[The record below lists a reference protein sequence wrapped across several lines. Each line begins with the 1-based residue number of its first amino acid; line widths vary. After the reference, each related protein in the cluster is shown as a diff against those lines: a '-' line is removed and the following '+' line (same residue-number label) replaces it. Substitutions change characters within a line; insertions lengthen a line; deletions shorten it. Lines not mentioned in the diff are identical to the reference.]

1 MAYEII
7 GTVYKIGT
15 TENVPTKN
23 GQPFQRRSLTLIQKR
38 FDQNTGQEFEPNYPT
53 IDFTQRG
60 CAELDKYK
68 QGDMVRV
75 RFDVSGVK
83 YNDKQTRE
91 EKYFNSLRGF
101 RIEPFVMRQ
110 PQQPAPQPQYPPQ
123 GGYPPQQPYQG
134 QYQQPAGYPTQQPA
148 PQQPYQPQFPPQ
160 NPNDDAPF

>member
-15 TENVPTKN
+15 TENVPTKS
-23 GQPFQRRSLTLIQKR
+23 GQPFQRRSITLIQKR
-38 FDQNTGQEFEPNYPT
+38 FDQNTGQEFDPNYPT
-53 IDFTQRG
+53 FDFTQRG

-68 QGDMVRV
+68 QGDKVRI
-75 RFDVSGVK
+75 RFDVSGVR
-83 YNDKQTRE
+83 YSDKQTHE

-101 RIEPFVMRQ
+101 RIEPFVVQQ

-134 QYQQPAGYPTQQPA
+134 QYQYPAGQS
-148 PQQPYQPQFPPQ
+148 FPPQ
-160 NPNDDAPF
+160 NADPNDPPF

>member
-15 TENVPTKN
+15 TENVPTKS
-23 GQPFQRRSLTLIQKR
+23 GQPFQRRSITLIQKR
-38 FDQNTGQEFEPNYPT
+38 FDQNTGQEFDPNYPT
-53 IDFTQRG
+53 FDFTQRG

-68 QGDMVRV
+68 QGDKVRI
-75 RFDVSGVK
+75 RFDVSGVR
-83 YNDKQTRE
+83 YSDKQTRE

-110 PQQPAPQPQYPPQ
+110 PQPQVVQPQYPPQ

-134 QYQQPAGYPTQQPA
+134 QYQQPAGYPPQQPA

-160 NPNDDAPF
+160 NPNDDTPF

>member
-7 GTVYKIGT
+7 GTVFKIGA
-15 TENVPTKN
+15 TENVPTKS
-23 GQPFQRRSLTLIQKR
+23 GLPFQRRSITLIQKR

-68 QGDMVRV
+68 QGDRVRI

-83 YNDKQTRE
+83 YNDKQTHE

-101 RIEPFVMRQ
+101 RIESFVM
-110 PQQPAPQPQYPPQ
+110 QQPVAPPYPSQGSYPPH

-134 QYQQPAGYPTQQPA
+134 QPAYQ
-148 PQQPYQPQFPPQ
+148 PQQPQQPFPPQ
-160 NPNDDAPF
+160 QPPQNTDPNSGLPF

>member
-15 TENVPTKN
+15 TENVPTKS
-23 GQPFQRRSLTLIQKR
+23 GQPFQRRSITLIQKR
-38 FDQNTGQEFEPNYPT
+38 FDQNTGQEFDPNYPT
-53 IDFTQRG
+53 FDFTQRG

-68 QGDMVRV
+68 QGDKVRI
-75 RFDVSGVK
+75 RFDVSGVR
-83 YNDKQTRE
+83 YSDKQTHE

-101 RIEPFVMRQ
+101 RIEPFVT
-110 PQQPAPQPQYPPQ
+110 QQPQPQVVQPLYPPQ

-134 QYQQPAGYPTQQPA
+134 QYQQPAGYPPQQPA
-148 PQQPYQPQFPPQ
+148 NQQPYQPQFPPQ

>member
-15 TENVPTKN
+15 TENVPTKS
-23 GQPFQRRSLTLIQKR
+23 GQPFQRRSITLIQKR
-38 FDQNTGQEFEPNYPT
+38 FDQNTGQEFDPNYPT
-53 IDFTQRG
+53 FDFTQRG

-68 QGDMVRV
+68 QGDKVRI
-75 RFDVSGVK
+75 RFDVSGVR
-83 YNDKQTRE
+83 YSDKQTHE

-101 RIEPFVMRQ
+101 RIEPFVTQQ

-134 QYQQPAGYPTQQPA
+134 QYQQPAGYPPQQPA
-148 PQQPYQPQFPPQ
+148 NQQPYQPQFPPQ
-160 NPNDDAPF
+160 NPNDPPF